1 MAREAM
7 RLTMGLIRRG
17 GRFSAGEELALGLS
31 CFVVTLPPEEGLRRR
46 LLTGRAAK
54 LLLRHGVRECA
65 CPRDFAFPAAF
76 ARRGLTAI
84 DRRPLL
90 RQKAAQGTLLA
101 RQAAGLTGG
110 IAIAS
115 ARVTAEVEQAAERL
129 LRRTERVALLRCPGA
144 ERLQWRLRRE
154 MGASLRLV
162 DEVQLSEA
170 ETLLR
175 FDDRAACGRRLTLS
189 PERAELFPA
198 LRLPPLLAGALTD
211 AEEETLALLLWRGGR
226 LRAEEIGLK
235 VEN

>member
-17 GRFSAGEELALGLS
+17 GSFSAGEERALGLP
-31 CFVVTLPPEEGLRRR
+31 CFAVTLPPEEGLRRR

-54 LLLRHGVRECA
+54 QLLRHGVRECA
-65 CPRDFAFPAAF
+65 CPRDFDFPPAF
-76 ARRGLTAI
+76 ARQGLTAI

-101 RQAAGLTGG
+101 RQATGLTGE

-144 ERLQWRLRRE
+144 EGLQWRLRRE
-154 MGASLRLV
+154 TGASLRLI
-162 DEVQLSEA
+162 DEAQLSEA

-189 PERAELFPA
+189 PERAEMFPA
-198 LRLPPLLAGALTD
+198 LRLPPPLTGERAD

-235 VEN
+235 AEK